1 MTNMEAGMQ
10 TLTLEVNDD
19 FMGDSMGFLDDF
31 KDNIKV
37 KKDKNLELDPYFY
50 ERQKKLKKIREDIN
64 SGEMPTHDFETS
76 MNELINELET

>member
-1 MTNMEAGMQ
+1 MEASMQ
-10 TLTLEVNDD
+10 TLTLEINDE
-19 FMGDSMGFLDDF
+19 FMGDFMGFLDDF
-31 KDNIKV
+31 KDHIKV

-76 MNELINELET
+76 MDELINELET

>member
-1 MTNMEAGMQ
+1 MQ
-10 TLTLEVNDD
+10 TLTIEVNDD
-19 FMGDSMGFLDDF
+19 FMGDFMGFLDDF

-37 KKDKNLELDPYFY
+37 KKDKNLELDPSFY

-76 MNELINELET
+76 MDELINELEA

>member
-1 MTNMEAGMQ
+1 MEASMQ
-10 TLTLEVNDD
+10 TLTIEVNDD
-19 FMGDSMGFLDDF
+19 FMGDFMGFLDDF

-37 KKDKNLELDPYFY
+37 KKDKNLELDPSFY

-76 MNELINELET
+76 MDELINELEA

>member
-1 MTNMEAGMQ
+1 MEANMQ
-10 TLTLEVNDD
+10 TLTLEINDD

-37 KKDKNLELDPYFY
+37 KKDKNLELDPSFY

-76 MNELINELET
+76 MDELINELEA